1 MLLTF
6 LAWVVYAGWFFSFGL
21 LSFRLAARWLPIR
34 QPFDAFHCVWMGLGV
49 SLVVFQT
56 LHYWLA
62 LNQWVLLGVGVAS
75 LVILAVWRHE
85 ARDALRGLG
94 WMRPARGHGWWLL
107 GTALWGAAILLAASR
122 ATDLY
127 DSLGYHAQS
136 VLWAHQW
143 PLVQGAALFSPL
155 FSQATVSFLLSAPWA
170 FGWWRWGF
178 GGLLNSFLLLML
190 GWNYLHL
197 LRVREGRGGV
207 GELRL
212 RAYLLLSLLFP
223 LYFLGKTELHS
234 LSRDLGTACFALVMV
249 LQWLL
254 ADAQNKHAQNK
265 HAQDKDGAQV
275 PDVAGLMVA
284 GVMAAAA
291 VASKIIM
298 LPVALGFLVWCGW
311 HLRWKRSA
319 APRGQPKLEQPKLE
333 QPKLGKLKLLT
344 AALLLPIWMAVNLHV
359 HQYVL
364 SGWLHWPSEKFHLGG
379 DWSLPP
385 HVGSSTLKGIRRISR
400 VPTTLSGLPPQLSQS
415 LTEGSWLKAV
425 VISFRPWLLGYT
437 DTQGL
442 KTRGFLNSRH
452 RLLLVLSTAV
462 GLLWIFWRRQWRSL
476 LAGHRLL
483 MGMCLGGVLW
493 WFVLAPDYRHILGL
507 FWALWAAS
515 LAPWLAQK
523 LPEKIIPTW
532 VAPTLLVLALI
543 MLAAEVA
550 KGLPAA
556 LKPADFPRFPTRL
569 VSIPTQPGAFYRE
582 ALIRSGGN
590 RVFFI
595 CSAATPPCLNRTNFG
610 TSNDLSRR
618 ILMRQAGSPAKGY
631 YLAPPPRNP

>member
-21 LSFRLAARWLPIR
+21 LSFQLAARWLPIR

-62 LNQWVLLGVGVAS
+62 LDQWVLLGVGVAS
-75 LVILAVWRHE
+75 GVILAVWRHE

-94 WMRPARGHGWWLL
+94 WMRPARGHHWWLL
-107 GTALWGAAILLAASR
+107 GMVVWGAAILLAASR
-122 ATDLY
+122 ATSLY
-127 DSLGYHAQS
+127 DSLSYHAQS

-143 PLVQGAALFSPL
+143 PLVQGAALVSPL
-155 FSQATVSFLLSAPWA
+155 FSQATGSFLLSAPWA

-178 GGLLNSFLLLML
+178 GGLFNSFLLLML

-223 LYFLGKTELHS
+223 LYFLSKNELHS
-234 LSRDLGTACFALVMV
+234 LSRDLGTACFALVMA

-265 HAQDKDGAQV
+265 HAQNKDGAQL

-291 VASKIIM
+291 VATKIIM
-298 LPVALGFLVWCGW
+298 LPVAVGFLVWCGW
-311 HLRWKRSA
+311 HMRWKRSA
-319 APRGQPKLEQPKLE
+319 APLGQPKLGQ
-333 QPKLGKLKLLT
+333 LKLLT
-344 AALLLPIWMAVNLHV
+344 AALLLPIWMAANLHV

-364 SGWLHWPSEKFHLGG
+364 SGWLHWPNEKFHLGG
-379 DWSLPP
+379 DWSLPRQGVSQIAKGTSIATRLP
-385 HVGSSTLKGIRRISR
+385 YGIPPELWNALTKSSWI
-400 VPTTLSGLPPQLSQS
+400 
-415 LTEGSWLKAV
+415 KAMA
-425 VISFRPWLLGYT
+425 ISFRPWLLGYT
-437 DTQGL
+437 DAQGQ
-442 KTRGFLNSRH
+442 KYDGFFSSRQ

-483 MGMCLGGVLW
+483 VGMCLGGVLW
-493 WFVLAPDYRHILGL
+493 WFVLVPDYRHILGL

-523 LPEKIIPTW
+523 LPEKTIPTW
-532 VAPTLLVLALI
+532 VAPTLLVLASI
-543 MLAAEVA
+543 MLAAEVT

-582 ALIRSGGN
+582 ALIRSGE
-590 RVFFI
+590 RAFLI
-595 CSAATPPCLNRTNFG
+595 CGAATPPCLNRINFG
-610 TSNDLSRR
+610 KSDDLSRR
-618 ILMRQAGSPAKGY
+618 IRMRQAGSPAKGY
-631 YLAPPPRNP
+631 YLAPPSSTP